1 MEMITAKDNRDNSD
15 GYEQKVAKSSGD
27 AIPRE
32 PEKMKLRGHRSKVT
46 KVVFHPVYTQIA
58 SSSEDASI
66 KIWDYGTGEC
76 E

>member
-1 MEMITAKDNRDNSD
+1 LAKI
-15 GYEQKVAKSSGD
+15 SGE

-32 PEKMKLRGHRSKVT
+32 PEKQKLRGHRAKIT
-46 KVVFHPVYTQIA
+46 KVAFHPVYTQIA

-66 KIWDYGTGEC
+66 KIWDYETNEC